1 MLSVQPLKSATS
13 ASKYYLGAVE
23 YYQSDSNSTCWLGG
37 GREYLGLEGEIDS
50 KDLENLLKG
59 HLPDGQVLKNFKGE
73 HRPGFDM
80 TFSAP
85 KSVSLLVGLGVAPA
99 LVCFHDNAVKFAI
112 STIEKEF
119 AETRLSVN
127 DKITYQK
134 TNNLLVASFR
144 QPSSRNGDP
153 ALHTHCVTMNMTFWD
168 GKAKSLASDKSRQHG
183 VVEQIQNNAHYCGL
197 LYRQH
202 LANSLKEAGFSLDIK
217 KPGLFEIDGI
227 SDNVLQ
233 EFSSRRKEIE
243 AFMDEKGWVSAE
255 GASKAAI
262 LTRQGKEEHNFEKL
276 QERWQ
281 KRAGDIGFD
290 AHNFMQNPMSLN
302 TPKSWASNIKE
313 KFMAYIAGL
322 SKAPQESELAAAC
335 VNVAIE
341 TLSQRTSVFSDR
353 ELRFECLKHSLIS
366 DKPISFASLISSI
379 TKSVEDQK
387 LYRAKCT
394 DTNQSYYTTPWLLT
408 MEAESIARIEQNKGV
423 IQPICELELVAAFQE
438 TRAKDLSY
446 PMTASQKEAMNC
458 ILTTKDRFIAVQGY
472 AGVAK
477 TTMLSEARLLI
488 EEQGF
493 STRGITVA
501 SSASHELQ
509 TKAGIE
515 SDVFPIVHQ
524 ELKAA
529 KSNSLSKM
537 LYIVDEASMLSS
549 SQGHELIK
557 HIERVGARLVL
568 VGDRA
573 QLPSISCGRIFG
585 LTQDYDLKTSVMD
598 EIVRQKNKDLLKAV
612 IHATKGEVREA
623 LDKIEVKELSSHEQR
638 VDWIANHWLSL
649 SEEVRDQTLLFAP
662 THANREA
669 ITQRIREGLIKEG
682 ALKNSPITQ
691 NRLQSKQLEAIQ
703 LRFTANYQKDDVL
716 RFNQDFRQHR
726 VKQGEY
732 YKIDG
737 ITKTH
742 RRDNVLPLMD
752 KDGNTLLFP
761 LKSLP
766 QYKTHTSAFERIIE
780 VYKESPI
787 ELRVGD
793 KIQWT
798 RNFKSENVR
807 NGDCAILGEIREKD
821 LVFKDKNG
829 LETVLSKDGSP
840 LKHIDYGFVLTNY
853 KVQGKD
859 APYGIG
865 LMESYRRFAVT
876 QENFYVQISRAVH
889 GMILVTDNKEEL
901 THALESRNHEKLASL
916 DVLSSENLKTHQET
930 YKKYT
935 SISIQPVIE
944 KQRQRENINN
954 DLDIEVNKNIYP
966 NKTKELER

>member
-1 MLSVQPLKSATS
+1 
-13 ASKYYLGAVE
+13 
-23 YYQSDSNSTCWLGG
+23 
-37 GREYLGLEGEIDS
+37 
-50 KDLENLLKG
+50 
-59 HLPDGQVLKNFKGE
+59 
-73 HRPGFDM
+73 
-80 TFSAP
+80 
-85 KSVSLLVGLGVAPA
+85 
-99 LVCFHDNAVKFAI
+99 
-112 STIEKEF
+112 
-119 AETRLSVN
+119 
-127 DKITYQK
+127 
-134 TNNLLVASFR
+134 
-144 QPSSRNGDP
+144 
-153 ALHTHCVTMNMTFWD
+153 
-168 GKAKSLASDKSRQHG
+168 
-183 VVEQIQNNAHYCGL
+183 
-197 LYRQH
+197 
-202 LANSLKEAGFSLDIK
+202 
-217 KPGLFEIDGI
+217 
-227 SDNVLQ
+227 
-233 EFSSRRKEIE
+233 
-243 AFMDEKGWVSAE
+243 
-255 GASKAAI
+255 
-262 LTRQGKEEHNFEKL
+262 
-276 QERWQ
+276 
-281 KRAGDIGFD
+281 
-290 AHNFMQNPMSLN
+290 
-302 TPKSWASNIKE
+302 
-313 KFMAYIAGL
+313 
-322 SKAPQESELAAAC
+322 
-335 VNVAIE
+335 
-341 TLSQRTSVFSDR
+341 
-353 ELRFECLKHSLIS
+353 
-366 DKPISFASLISSI
+366 
-379 TKSVEDQK
+379 
-387 LYRAKCT
+387 
-394 DTNQSYYTTPWLLT
+394 
-408 MEAESIARIEQNKGV
+408 
-423 IQPICELELVAAFQE
+423 
-438 TRAKDLSY
+438 
-446 PMTASQKEAMNC
+446 
-458 ILTTKDRFIAVQGY
+458 
-472 AGVAK
+472 
-477 TTMLSEARLLI
+477 
-488 EEQGF
+488 
-493 STRGITVA
+493 
-501 SSASHELQ
+501 
-509 TKAGIE
+509 
-515 SDVFPIVHQ
+515 
-524 ELKAA
+524 
-529 KSNSLSKM
+529 M

-612 IHATKGEVREA
+612 VHATKGEAREA
-623 LDKIEVKELSSHEQR
+623 LDNIEVKELSSHEKR

-682 ALKNSPITQ
+682 VLKNAPITQ
-691 NRLQSKQLEAIQ
+691 NKLQSKQLEAIQ

-732 YKIDG
+732 YRIDG
-737 ITKTH
+737 ITKIH

-807 NGDCAILGEIREKD
+807 NGDCAILDEIREKD

-829 LETVLSKDGSP
+829 LETILSKDSST

-865 LMESYRRFAVT
+865 LMESYRRFSVT
-876 QENFYVQISRAVH
+876 MENFYVQISRAVH

-901 THALESRNHEKLASL
+901 IHALESRNHEKLASL
-916 DVLSSENLKTHQET
+916 DVLSSENIKTHQEI

-954 DLDIEVNKNIYP
+954 DLAIEVSKNIYP

>member
-23 YYQSDSNSTCWLGG
+23 YYQSDSSATCWLGMS
-37 GREYLGLEGEIDS
+37 RQYLGLEGLIES
-50 KDLENLLKG
+50 KDLERLLQG

-85 KSVSLLVGLGVAPA
+85 KSVSLLVGLGVAPE
-99 LVCFHDNAVKFAI
+99 LIKFHDDAVRFAI
-112 STIEKEF
+112 STIESEF
-119 AETRLSVN
+119 AEVRVSLD
-127 DKITYQK
+127 DKIVYQK

-153 ALHTHCVTMNMTFWD
+153 ALHTHCVTINMTFWN

-202 LANSLKEAGFSLDIK
+202 LANSLKEAGFSLNIK

-227 SDNVLQ
+227 PDSVLQ

-243 AFMDEKGWVSAE
+243 EFMDEKGWVSAE
-255 GASKAAI
+255 SASKAAI
-262 LTRQGKEEHNFEKL
+262 LTRQGKEEHNFDKL
-276 QERWQ
+276 QESWQ
-281 KRAGDIGFD
+281 KRAVDIGFD
-290 AHNFMQNPMSLN
+290 AHQFMQNPMGIN
-302 TPKSWASNIKE
+302 TPNSWASNIKE
-313 KFMAYIAGL
+313 KFIAYFSGL
-322 SKAPQESELAAAC
+322 SKTPQESERASAC

-353 ELRFECLKHSLIS
+353 ELRFESLKHSLIS
-366 DKPISFASLISSI
+366 EKPIAFASLITAIS
-379 TKSVEDQK
+379 KSVEDQK
-387 LYRAKCT
+387 LYRAKCA

-408 MEAESIARIEQNKGV
+408 MEAESIARIEQNKG
-423 IQPICELELVAAFQE
+423 ILQPICELKRVAAFQE
-438 TRAKDLSY
+438 ERAKHFSH

-477 TTMLSEARLLI
+477 TTMLSEARLII

-509 TKAGIE
+509 TKAGIK

-524 ELKAA
+524 ELKSA

-612 IHATKGEVREA
+612 VHATKGEVREA
-623 LDKIEVKELSSHEQR
+623 LDKIDVKELSSHEKR

-649 SEEVRDQTLLFAP
+649 PKEVRDQTLLFAP

-669 ITQRIREGLIKEG
+669 ITQKIREGLIKEG
-682 ALKNSPITQ
+682 GLENASIIQ
-691 NRLQSKQLEAIQ
+691 NRLQAKQLEAIQ

-726 VKQGEY
+726 IKQGEY
-732 YKIDG
+732 FKVDS

-742 RRDNVLPLMD
+742 RRDNVLPLTD
-752 KDGNTLLFP
+752 QDGKRLLFP
-761 LKSLP
+761 LKNLP

-807 NGDCAILGEIREKD
+807 NGDCATLEEIREKN
-821 LVFKDKNG
+821 LVFRDKNG
-829 LETVLSKDGSP
+829 LETILNKASSP

-865 LMESYRRFAVT
+865 LMESYRRFSVT
-876 QENFYVQISRAVH
+876 MENFYVQISRAVH

-901 THALESRNHEKLASL
+901 TNTLNNRNNEKLASL
-916 DVLSSENLKTHQET
+916 DVLSSEKLKIHKEV
-930 YKKYT
+930 YKKYS

-944 KQRQRENINN
+944 KQIQRENIKN
-954 DLDIEVNKNIYP
+954 DISIEINRNIIP